1 MSVSNV
7 MSPDVK
13 VCRPEDSLNDAAR
26 LMWENDFGCVP
37 VVNSEGHVV
46 GVVTDRD
53 ICMCAYIQ
61 GGSLASIPV
70 SAAMSHGVHFC
81 KATDSLTTAAGL
93 MRNQQVRRLPV
104 VDEDERIIG
113 IVSINDLVRE
123 TEREKSSARRR
134 DLSPEYFTQVMAIIC
149 EPRSLHAA
157 SGVETS
163 SRS

>member
-1 MSVSNV
+1 

-13 VCRPEDSLNDAAR
+13 VCRPEDSLNEAAR
-26 LMWENDFGCVP
+26 LMWEHDIGCVP
-37 VVNSEGHVV
+37 VVNAQGHVV

-53 ICMCAYIQ
+53 ISMCAYIQ
-61 GGSLASIPV
+61 GGCLANIPV
-70 SAAMSHGVHFC
+70 SAAMSHGVHVC
-81 KATDSLTTAAGL
+81 RGTDSLTTAAGL

-104 VDEDERIIG
+104 VDDAEQIIG

-134 DLSPEYFTQVMAIIC
+134 DLSPEYFTQVMAVIC

-157 SGVETS
+157 SGVEAS
-163 SRS
+163 SRT